1 MGIRRFVALRGDPAE
16 GAGSRYKPHAGG
28 YENAA
33 EPVAGLSAIGD
44 FDISVSAYPEKH
56 PESPDYATDI
66 EMLRR
71 KVDAGAVRAITQYFF
86 DNDTYERYVE
96 RVRRAGIFVPI
107 VPGILP
113 VHDFRRMAAFSERCG
128 ASVPR
133 WLADRFD
140 GLEGDAQTH
149 RLVAAAWQVHDLIER
164 GAEGFHIY
172 TMNRAGL
179 AVAFCRMIGVKS
191 KPVLHTVETPA
202 AA

>member
-1 MGIRRFVALRGDPAE
+1 M
-16 GAGSRYKPHAGG
+16 
-28 YENAA
+28 
-33 EPVAGLSAIGD
+33 
-44 FDISVSAYPEKH
+44 SAYPEKH
-56 PESPDYATDI
+56 PDSPDYATDI

-149 RLVAAAWQVHDLIER
+149 RLVAAGQVHDLIER

-172 TMNRAGL
+172 TINRAGL
-179 AVAFCRMIGVKS
+179 AVALCRMIGVKS
-191 KPVLHTVETPA
+191 KPVLHTAETPA